1 MRDWLAHRADAT
13 PTAPAVHGVDG
24 TATSFAALD
33 DRVEEVAA
41 RLAGLGVGVGDHV
54 GVVCEAR
61 PGFVDL
67 VHATM
72 RVGAVLVPLN
82 ARLTRAELAERV
94 DRADL
99 SILVAD
105 ATTAE
110 RATTACDG
118 TDVPV
123 VTLDDDVDARD
134 LLRVDPETYDVPA
147 MTPNDVQ
154 TMLFTSGTTGTPKAV
169 ALTATNLAVSA
180 GASAFRLGVL
190 PGDRWYDPLPMY
202 HMGGLAPVYRSVLYG
217 TSVVVEGGSD
227 GFDPDR
233 TVEAMHET
241 AATCVSFV
249 PTMLRRIFD
258 AHDGDPFPDSL
269 RFVLLGGAKAPR
281 SLLQECVARDVPVAP
296 TYGMTET
303 SSQIA
308 TATPQEARE
317 SLGTVGNPLVFTDV
331 TVVDED
337 ERPVSTGETGEIV
350 VSGPTVTAGYYGD
363 VASTRAS
370 FCNHGFRTGDV
381 GYRDE
386 RGRLFVLNRA
396 DDRIVSGGENV
407 DPGEVLDVLRNNP
420 LVDDAAVMGL
430 PDEEWGERV
439 AALVV
444 GDVSEDEL
452 LEFLD
457 DRLAGFKKP
466 KTVVFVDTLPRTAS
480 GTVDREAARELLE
493 RAPASDD

>member
-1 MRDWLAHRADAT
+1 
-13 PTAPAVHGVDG
+13 VD
-24 TATSFAALD
+24 
-33 DRVEEVAA
+33 
-41 RLAGLGVGVGDHV
+41 DHV

-82 ARLTRAELAERV
+82 ARLTRSELAERV

-110 RATTACDG
+110 RATDASDG

-123 VTLDDDVDARD
+123 VTLDDEVDARD

-190 PGDRWYDPLPMY
+190 PEDRWYDPLPMY

-217 TSVVVEGGSD
+217 TSVVVEGGG

-281 SLLQECVARDVPVAP
+281 SLLQECVARGVPVAP

-308 TATPQEARE
+308 TATPREARE

-331 TVVDED
+331 TIVDED
-337 ERPVSTGETGEIV
+337 ERPVSAGETGEIV

-386 RGRLFVLNRA
+386 QGRLFVLNRA

-420 LVDDAAVMGL
+420 LVNDAAVMGV

-444 GDVSEDEL
+444 GDVSEAEL

-466 KTVVFVDTLPRTAS
+466 KTIVFVDTLPRTAS

-493 RAPASDD
+493 AAPASDD

>member
-13 PTAPAVHGVDG
+13 PTAPAVHAGG
-24 TATSFAALD
+24 TTTTYADLD
-33 DRVEEVAA
+33 DRVEEVAG
-41 RLAGLGVGVGDHV
+41 RLAGLGAGVDDHV
-54 GVVCEAR
+54 GVVCHTR
-61 PGFVDL
+61 PSFVDL

-82 ARLTRAELAERV
+82 ARLTAAELGERV

-99 SILVAD
+99 SVLVAED
-105 ATTAE
+105 RTLE
-110 RATTACDG
+110 RAVAAGDRA
-118 TDVPV
+118 DVPV
-123 VTLDDDVDARD
+123 VSADGDHEGARD
-134 LLRVDPETYDVPA
+134 LLSVAPETYDLPA

-154 TMLFTSGTTGTPKAV
+154 AMLFTSGTTGTPKAV

-190 PGDRWYDPLPMY
+190 PDDRWYVPLPMY

-217 TSVVVEGGSD
+217 TSVVVEESGD
-227 GFDPDR
+227 GFDPRR
-233 TVEAMHET
+233 TLDGMH
-241 AATCVSFV
+241 AADATCVSMV
-249 PTMLRRIFD
+249 PTVLQRILES
-258 AHDGDPFPDSL
+258 GSGNPFPSSL

-281 SLLQECVARDVPVAP
+281 SLLKACVDRGVPVAP

-308 TATPQEARE
+308 TAAPREARE
-317 SLGTVGNPLVFTDV
+317 SVGTVGSPLVFTDV

-337 ERPVSTGETGEIV
+337 DHPVEAGETGEIV

-363 VASTRAS
+363 VASTRES
-370 FCNHGFRTGDV
+370 FCTHGFRTGDV
-381 GYRDE
+381 GYRDDD
-386 RGRLFVLNRA
+386 GRLFVLNRA

-407 DPGEVLDVLRNNP
+407 DPGEVLDVLLNHP
-420 LVDDAAVMGL
+420 MVEDAAVMGL

-444 GDVSEDEL
+444 GEVEKPEL
-452 LEFLD
+452 LDFLD

-466 KTVVFVDTLPRTAS
+466 KTVVFVEALPRTAS
-480 GTVDREAARELLE
+480 GTVDRQEARELLTKG
-493 RAPASDD
+493 A

>member
-24 TATSFAALD
+24 TTTTYAALEE
-33 DRVEEVAA
+33 RVEEVAG
-41 RLAGLGVGVGDHV
+41 RLAGLGVGVDDHV
-54 GVVCEAR
+54 GVVCETG
-61 PGFVDL
+61 PSFVDL

-82 ARLTRAELAERV
+82 ARLTVAELTERV

-99 SILVAD
+99 ATLVTD
-105 ATTAE
+105 AEAAE
-110 RATTACDG
+110 RAVTAAASNE
-118 TDVPV
+118 VPV
-123 VTLDDDVDARD
+123 VSLDDDAETRD
-134 LLRVDPETYDVPA
+134 LLGVSPETYDLPA

-154 TMLFTSGTTGTPKAV
+154 VMLFTSGTTGTPKAV

-190 PGDRWYDPLPMY
+190 PEDRWYDPLPMY

-217 TSVVVEGGSD
+217 TSVVVEESGG
-227 GFDPDR
+227 GFDPER
-233 TVEAMHET
+233 TVEAMHRTE
-241 AATCVSFV
+241 ATCTSLV
-249 PTMLRRIFD
+249 PTMLRRLLD
-258 AHDGDPFPDSL
+258 THDGNPFPDSL

-281 SLLQECVARDVPVAP
+281 SLLRDCLDRDVPVAP

-308 TATPQEARE
+308 TATPREARE
-317 SLGTVGNPLVFTDV
+317 AVGSVGNPLVFTDV

-337 ERPVSTGETGEIV
+337 HRPVGTDETGEIV

-363 VASTRAS
+363 VASTRES
-370 FCNHGFRTGDV
+370 FCTHGFRTGDV

-386 RGRLFVLNRA
+386 NGRLFVLNRA
-396 DDRIVSGGENV
+396 DDRIVTGGENV
-407 DPGEVLDVLRNNP
+407 DPGEVLDVLRNHP
-420 LVDDAAVMGL
+420 MVTDAAVLGL

-444 GDVSEDEL
+444 GDVAEAEL

-457 DRLAGFKKP
+457 GRLAGFKKP
-466 KTVVFVDTLPRTAS
+466 KTVVYVDELPRTAS

-493 RAPASDD
+493 AAPAHE